1 MDKELVEERF
11 LLVRSAREVEVLC
24 EEQRRG
30 EAGSLGDRVMRIVSV
45 ALVSH

>member
-1 MDKELVEERF
+1 MDREPVVERF

-30 EAGSLGDRVMRIVSV
+30 KAESPGNGVMRIVSV